1 MGDSSYITCFTS
13 ESAFKSRYTTEKGKP
28 FSELHQLAA
37 TFRNTHQGHHNREK
51 ANLSDIEDKSD
62 DYEVEGRFKRLRRN
76 TLQEDYVNSSQIQ
89 VGSSSPMAEDGSQ
102 GASSVGYV
110 DMASQIHFAP
120 PEDET
125 IRLAVCVI
133 RHILYYAP
141 PQASVELPIVVE
153 LRDAKIRLVAHTP
166 HRALKITAADDGG
179 LYLRQEGSGSVLK
192 SRVAMLEA
200 KKRFQ
205 SIEEG
210 SPVISDSCLAQMT
223 CEALAARLTDYVEG
237 SNENII
243 LINATQH
250 FMCFLQFEI
259 SDQFLHDFESAAP
272 SAFMYVNT
280 TQWFDLSSRRGR
292 ESVVSNLCGLM
303 IWARES

>member
-13 ESAFKSRYTTEKGKP
+13 ESAFKSRYATEKGMP

-37 TFRNTHQGHHNREK
+37 TFRNPHQGHHNHEK

-89 VGSSSPMAEDGSQ
+89 VGSSSPMTEDGSQ
-102 GASSVGYV
+102 GASSVG
-110 DMASQIHFAP
+110 
-120 PEDET
+120 
-125 IRLAVCVI
+125 
-133 RHILYYAP
+133 
-141 PQASVELPIVVE
+141 
-153 LRDAKIRLVAHTP
+153 
-166 HRALKITAADDGG
+166 
-179 LYLRQEGSGSVLK
+179 
-192 SRVAMLEA
+192 
-200 KKRFQ
+200 
-205 SIEEG
+205 
-210 SPVISDSCLAQMT
+210 
-223 CEALAARLTDYVEG
+223 
-237 SNENII
+237 II

-259 SDQFLHDFESAAP
+259 SDQFLHDLESAAP

-280 TQWFDLSSRRGR
+280 TQWLDLSSRRGR